1 MNRQLTIV
9 FAAFEAVL
17 VAAIG
22 IAIPLLPLTL
32 LWGLQYGLVID
43 WAVFWRAAVDI
54 WLLGHG
60 VDVTLT
66 LDPATA
72 TALGFPGAGV
82 PVTLTIA
89 ALGFALLTVLLGIR
103 AGRRVAETRYRF
115 MGLIVSLTTF
125 GLVSFG
131 VTYSALH
138 EFARPSI
145 VQGTLLPTAMFAV
158 GVVIGVRNTRS
169 AEARAVTPVRDWLGE
184 RSITARTVLATSLRG
199 GAAAASGILLLAA
212 IVTAGAIALSYA
224 HIITLYESLHT
235 EVLGGIAVT
244 LGEIAFLPNL
254 VIWAASWLVG
264 PGFALGTG
272 STVSPLAT
280 QLGPVPAIPVL
291 GALPQG
297 QLALGFVGL
306 VVPIAVAFLVGAILG
321 PGARRELE
329 RRELVLVALGI
340 GLVGG
345 VILGLLAWVSG
356 GAAGPGRLV
365 DVGPNPW
372 AVGGW
377 AAVELFV
384 ASLIGLLASIRR
396 PAAEARGPRR

>member
-1 MNRQLTIV
+1 MNRQLTLL
-9 FAAFEAVL
+9 FAAFEALL

-22 IAIPLLPLTL
+22 IAIPLVPLTL
-32 LWGLQYGLVID
+32 LWGLQYGLAID
-43 WAVFWRAAVDI
+43 WTVFWRAAVDI

-60 VDVTLT
+60 VDVTMT
-66 LDPATA
+66 LDPGTA
-72 TALGFPGAGV
+72 AALGFPGAGD

-89 ALGFALLTVLLGIR
+89 ALGFALVTVLLGIR
-103 AGRRVAETRYRF
+103 AGRRVAETRYRLL
-115 MGLIVSLTTF
+115 GLAVSLSTF
-125 GLVSFG
+125 ALVSFG
-131 VTYSALH
+131 VTFSALNT
-138 EFARPSI
+138 FARPSL
-145 VQGTLLPTAMFAV
+145 VQGTLLPALVFAV
-158 GVVIGVRNTRS
+158 GAVIGVRSTRTVRPG
-169 AEARAVTPVRDWLGE
+169 APTPVRDWLGD
-184 RSITARTVLATSLRG
+184 RSVTTRTVLTTALRG
-199 GAAAASGILLLAA
+199 GVAAASGVMLLAA
-212 IVTAGAIALSYA
+212 VVTAAAIALSYA
-224 HIITLYESLHT
+224 RIITLYESLHT

-244 LGEIAFLPNL
+244 LGELAFLPNI
-254 VIWAASWLVG
+254 VVWTASWLIG

-272 STVSPLAT
+272 SAVSPLAT
-280 QLGPVPAIPVL
+280 QLGPVPGVPLL

-306 VVPIAVAFLVGAILG
+306 LVPVVAGFLVGAVLG

-340 GLVGG
+340 GVVGG

-377 AAVELFV
+377 AALELFA
-384 ASLIGLLASIRR
+384 ASLLGLLASIRR
-396 PAAEARGPRR
+396 TPERSRR

>member
-1 MNRQLTIV
+1 MNRQLTIL

-32 LWGLQYGLVID
+32 LWGLQYGLAID
-43 WAVFWRAAVDI
+43 WAVFWRAAGDI

-66 LDPATA
+66 LDPAMA

-82 PVTLTIA
+82 PITLTIA

-103 AGRRVAETRYRF
+103 AGRRVAETRYRL
-115 MGLIVSLTTF
+115 MGLLVSLATF

-145 VQGTLLPTAMFAV
+145 VQGTLLPTAMFAI

-169 AEARAVTPVRDWLGE
+169 AAARSVTPVRDWLGD
-184 RSITARTVLATSLRG
+184 RSITTRTVLATGLRG

-212 IVTAGAIALSYA
+212 VVTAGAIALSYA
-224 HIITLYESLHT
+224 RIITLYESLHT

-272 STVSPLAT
+272 SAVSPLAT
-280 QLGPVPAIPVL
+280 QLGPIPAIPVL

-306 VVPIAVAFLVGAILG
+306 VVPVAVAFLVGAILG

-372 AVGGW
+372 AVAGW
-377 AAVELFV
+377 AVVELFV
-384 ASLIGLLASIRR
+384 ASLVGLLASIRR
-396 PAAEARGPRR
+396 SPDASKPRR